1 MTPPLARDIFALS
14 VFLTFA
20 AVALTSTAANSNELG
35 GFASVQSGNQILI
48 GKRIVRLF
56 GIRAPQKDDI
66 CQIDEPKIKCGIVAW
81 SELIRFADGWH
92 VSCDIEL
99 KAKDGPDYATC
110 YIGER
115 DINEAMVR
123 SGWAKAVR
131 TQTDRYGVDE
141 DDAKNFNRG
150 LWAST
155 KR

>member
-1 MTPPLARDIFALS
+1 MPLLERSIFALS
-14 VFLTFA
+14 LFLIFV
-20 AVALTSTAANSNELG
+20 AVTLKSSPANSDEVS

-48 GKRIVRLF
+48 GKRVVRLF
-56 GIRAPQKDDI
+56 GIRAPQRDDI
-66 CQIDEPKIKCGIVAW
+66 CEIGEQPMKCGVVAW
-81 SELIRFADGWH
+81 SELIRLADGWH

-99 KAKDGPDYATC
+99 KAKDGTDYATC

-115 DINEAMVR
+115 DVNETMVR

>member
-1 MTPPLARDIFALS
+1 MVALWRKKIFALP

-20 AVALTSTAANSNELG
+20 TVALLSAPAKSDEIG
-35 GFASVQSGNQILI
+35 GFASVQSGNKILI
-48 GKRIVRLF
+48 GKRVVRLF
-56 GIRAPQKDDI
+56 GIKAPRKDDL
-66 CQIDEPKIKCGIVAW
+66 CQIDEQKIKCGVVAW
-81 SELIRFADGWH
+81 SALIRLADDWH

-131 TQTDRYGVDE
+131 KQTDRYVVDE
-141 DDAKNFNRG
+141 EDAKNFTRG
-150 LWAST
+150 LWAT
-155 KR
+155 AKR

>member
-20 AVALTSTAANSNELG
+20 AVTLTSPAANSNELAG
-35 GFASVQSGNQILI
+35 LASVQSGNQILI

-131 TQTDRYGVDE
+131 KQTDRYGVDE